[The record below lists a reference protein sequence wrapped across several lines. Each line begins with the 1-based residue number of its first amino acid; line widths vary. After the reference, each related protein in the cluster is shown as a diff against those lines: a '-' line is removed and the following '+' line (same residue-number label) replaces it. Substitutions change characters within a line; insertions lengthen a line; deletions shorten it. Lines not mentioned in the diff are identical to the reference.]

1 MTSRAPGAE
10 TEAKPTLTVVDGL
23 AQLSFAVQN
32 ALSRR
37 ASEHD
42 LSMIQTRLLG
52 VLRDRTPGI
61 NELAILLDL
70 DKSSV
75 SGLVDRAER
84 RGLVERI
91 PSSTDRRA
99 VRVGLTASGRSVVA
113 KVESGF
119 AADMAALLTPLA
131 AAERHALA
139 ALIARLLA

>member
-1 MTSRAPGAE
+1 MTSRVPGAD
-10 TEAKPTLTVVDGL
+10 TEANPTLPLVDGL

-37 ASEHD
+37 AAERD

-84 RGLVERI
+84 RGLVERV

-99 VRVGLTASGRSVVA
+99 VRVGLTATGRSVVA
-113 KVESGF
+113 EVESGF
-119 AADMAALLTPLA
+119 DADMAALLTPLA
-131 AAERHALA
+131 AAERHTLT